1 MMRRMGNF
9 GNSLGNRLQS
19 MYNNRR
25 GLASTAQNILGTAKQ
40 GIRLLGRTNE
50 FVRRLGVS
58 APQLNNLTSN
68 LERYGNPSIDFV
80 NDELKKVE

>member
-9 GNSLGNRLQS
+9 GNTLGNRLQS

-25 GLASTAQNILGTAKQ
+25 GLANTAQNILGTAKQ

-68 LERYGNPSIDFV
+68 LERYGNPAIDFV
-80 NDELKKVE
+80 NDELKKV

>member
-1 MMRRMGNF
+1 MMRRLGNF
-9 GNSLGNRLQS
+9 GNTLGNRLQS

-25 GLASTAQNILGTAKQ
+25 GLANTAQNILGTAKQ

-50 FVRRLGVS
+50 FVNRLGVS

-68 LERYGNPSIDFV
+68 LERYGNPAIDFV

>member
-1 MMRRMGNF
+1 MMRRMGSI
-9 GNSLGNRLQS
+9 GNSIGNKLQS

-58 APQLNNLTSN
+58 APQLNNLTNN

>member
-58 APQLNNLTSN
+58 APQLNNLASN

>member
-9 GNSLGNRLQS
+9 GNTLGNRLQS

-25 GLASTAQNILGTAKQ
+25 GLANTAQNILGTAKQ

-58 APQLNNLTSN
+58 APQLNSLTSN
-68 LERYGNPSIDFV
+68 LERYGNPAIDFV

>member
-9 GNSLGNRLQS
+9 GNTLGNRLQS

-25 GLASTAQNILGTAKQ
+25 GLANTAQNILGTAKQ

-50 FVRRLGVS
+50 FVNRLGVS

-68 LERYGNPSIDFV
+68 LERYGNPAIDFV
-80 NDELKKVE
+80 NDELKKV

>member
-1 MMRRMGNF
+1 MRRLGNF
-9 GNSLGNRLQS
+9 GNTLGNRLQS

-25 GLASTAQNILGTAKQ
+25 GLANTAQNILGTAKQ

-50 FVRRLGVS
+50 FVNRLGVS

-68 LERYGNPSIDFV
+68 LERYGNPAIDFV

>member
-9 GNSLGNRLQS
+9 GNTLGNRLQS

-25 GLASTAQNILGTAKQ
+25 GLANTAQNILGTAKQ

-50 FVRRLGVS
+50 FVNRLGVS
-58 APQLNNLTSN
+58 SPQLNNLTSN
-68 LERYGNPSIDFV
+68 LERYGNPAIDFV
-80 NDELKKVE
+80 NDELKKV